1 MTPGATRFVM
11 TSESAVSRPIMPKG
25 ASSNSAFFS
34 KSLCGAWSVTMASTV
49 PSFTPSTSASLL
61 RCVRKRELC
70 TASTSSCSSANANA
84 RCSTAYSTGARW

>member
-1 MTPGATRFVM
+1 M

-49 PSFTPSTSASLL
+49 PSFTPSTSA
-61 RCVRKRELC
+61 
-70 TASTSSCSSANANA
+70 AASSAV
-84 RCSTAYSTGARW
+84 RSGGFTLRKVL